1 MVDVDMDVQGGL
13 GNVSLEG
20 VRKAGIVGVDLGIF
34 GQEISRDDV
43 GVG

>member
-1 MVDVDMDVQGGL
+1 MDIQGGL

-20 VRKAGIVGVDLGIF
+20 ACNAGIVGVNLGIF
-34 GQEISRDDV
+34 GQEVGGENV